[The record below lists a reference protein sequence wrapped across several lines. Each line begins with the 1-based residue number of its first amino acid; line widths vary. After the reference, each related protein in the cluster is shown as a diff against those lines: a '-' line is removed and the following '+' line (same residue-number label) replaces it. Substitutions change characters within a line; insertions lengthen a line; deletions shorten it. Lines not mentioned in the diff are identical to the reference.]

1 MRKFFI
7 ITALTVFGFTQVNAQ
22 EIKFGA
28 KAGVNLANLVGD
40 FTDDSKM
47 LMGFHVGGVAEF
59 AITEDFFVAPELLF
73 SMQGNK
79 FEYEESVTFMGMTA
93 SVKEEGKLK
102 LSYIAIPVMAKYQ
115 VFDGL
120 TLEAGPQIGIL
131 MGAKQEYDS
140 TVSLNGEVVE
150 SESGS
155 EDVKEFMSTMDL
167 GLGLGLGYRMTNG
180 LFFQARYNIGL
191 SNINDFDGADDVK
204 QQNSV
209 IQISVGYFF
218 N

>member
-28 KAGVNLANLVGD
+28 KAGVNLANIVGD

-59 AITEDFFVAPELLF
+59 AITEDFLVAPELLF

-79 FEYEESVTFMGMTA
+79 FEYEESETFMGMTA
-93 SVKEEGKLK
+93 SLKEEGKLK

-140 TVSLNGEVVE
+140 TVSLNGEVVV

>member
-28 KAGVNLANLVGD
+28 KAGVNLANIVGD

-59 AITEDFFVAPELLF
+59 AITEDFLVAPELLF

-79 FEYEESVTFMGMTA
+79 FEYEESETFMGMTA
-93 SVKEEGKLK
+93 SIKEEGKLK

-180 LFFQARYNIGL
+180 LFFQARYNIG
-191 SNINDFDGADDVK
+191 
-204 QQNSV
+204 
-209 IQISVGYFF
+209 
-218 N
+218 

>member
-79 FEYEESVTFMGMTA
+79 FEYEESETFMGMTA
-93 SVKEEGKLK
+93 SIKEEGKLK

>member
-1 MRKFFI
+1 M
-7 ITALTVFGFTQVNAQ
+7 
-22 EIKFGA
+22 
-28 KAGVNLANLVGD
+28 
-40 FTDDSKM
+40 
-47 LMGFHVGGVAEF
+47 
-59 AITEDFFVAPELLF
+59 TE
-73 SMQGNK
+73 
-79 FEYEESVTFMGMTA
+79 
-93 SVKEEGKLK
+93 KLK
-102 LSYIAIPVMAKYQ
+102 TNYLYVPIMAKYQ

-120 TLEAGPQIGIL
+120 TLEAGPQFGFL
-131 MGAKQEYDS
+131 LSAKAEVEA
-140 TVSLNGEVVE
+140 TFGGETE
-150 SESGS
+150 SDS

-191 SNINDFDGADDVK
+191 SNINDFDGADKYK